1 MGEKIGRAHSRLGG
15 GRAAEASKSKFCLKE
30 VPKKSHGRISELWR
44 RLAYLFESR
53 EQRRRNDVQ
62 QVVVSVVDLDHK
74 EKISVAPL
82 AKEVSDEILQG
93 DGRRVLERCKPA
105 YRRYGAVQGLAAC
118 LLRVRP

>member
-1 MGEKIGRAHSRLGG
+1 M
-15 GRAAEASKSKFCLKE
+15 AES
-30 VPKKSHGRISELWR
+30 RISELWL
-44 RLAYLFESR
+44 RLPNLFEAS
-53 EQRRRNDVQ
+53 QKRRRNHVQ
-62 QVVVSVVDLDHK
+62 QVVVFVVDIDHK

-82 AKEVSDEILQG
+82 VEEVSDEILQG

>member
-1 MGEKIGRAHSRLGG
+1 M
-15 GRAAEASKSKFCLKE
+15 
-30 VPKKSHGRISELWR
+30 PKKRHGRISELWR
-44 RLAYLFESR
+44 RLACLAYLLESR

-62 QVVVSVVDLDHK
+62 QVVVSIVDLNHT